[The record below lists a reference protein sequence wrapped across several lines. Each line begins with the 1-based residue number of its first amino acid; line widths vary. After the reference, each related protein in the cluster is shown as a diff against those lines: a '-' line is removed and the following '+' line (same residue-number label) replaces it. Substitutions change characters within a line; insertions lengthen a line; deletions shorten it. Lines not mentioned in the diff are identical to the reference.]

1 MLRRMT
7 SPLKTWR
14 LRAKADQ
21 RFRSGHPWVYSNEL
35 QESPKGIELGAP
47 VELQDAGGKFL
58 ARGYG
63 NPNSLIAFR
72 ALSRDPEIVRPDSPD
87 EVVKT
92 LLSASKLREQAGLSE
107 YSHRLCFGEA
117 DQLPGLIIDR
127 YRTGDDSQAFVVQL
141 HTAGMDR
148 LQPHLVS
155 ILETFVRES
164 KSKVSWQKTA
174 IILDNEISARKL
186 EGVPQEAPRVLKE
199 APGLNPEKVSI
210 RVAPALPTLEAP
222 GAFVEFTTD
231 LLGGQKTGFF
241 LDQAT
246 NIQLAAERLLH
257 FKPQGKTIRI
267 LDLCCYVGQWGTQ
280 LARVF
285 RRAGLD
291 VEVTVVDA
299 SASALEHAKAN
310 VEREGARCKTM
321 KADVLTGLD
330 AIKDQEFDLV
340 ISDPPALIKG
350 RKDIPAGTHAYL
362 QLNTQVFRV
371 VRRGG
376 FVVSC
381 SCSGLLEE
389 EAFLKVLS
397 KAAYR
402 NRVPVRWIARGSQ
415 APDHPMRI
423 EFPEG
428 RYLKAWI
435 GYVG

>member
-1 MLRRMT
+1 MT
-7 SPLKTWR
+7 STSSIKTWR

-35 QESPKGIELGAP
+35 QESPKGIEPGSP

-72 ALSRDPEIVRPDSPD
+72 ALSRDPAVARPDSPE
-87 EVVKT
+87 EVTKT
-92 LLSASKLREQAGLSE
+92 LLSAAKLREQAGLGD

-127 YRTGDDSQAFVVQL
+127 YKTGDDTQAYVVQM
-141 HTAGMDR
+141 HTAGMDK
-148 LQPHLVS
+148 LQASLVS
-155 ILETFVRES
+155 ILENFVREL
-164 KSKVSWQKTA
+164 KGKISWEKTA

-186 EGVPQEAPRVLKE
+186 EGVPQEAPRILKE
-199 APGLNPEKVSI
+199 VKGLDLEKAAI
-210 RVAPALPTLEAP
+210 RVMPALPTLEKP
-222 GAFVEFTTD
+222 GAYVEFTTD

-246 NIQLAAERLLH
+246 NIQLAAERLMH
-257 FKPQGKTIRI
+257 FKPENGKTIKI
-267 LDLCCYVGQWGTQ
+267 IDLCCYVGQWGTQ
-280 LARVF
+280 LTRVF
-285 RRAGLD
+285 RRMGLD

-299 SASALEHAKAN
+299 SASALEHAKMN
-310 VEREGARCKTM
+310 VEREGAKCKTM

-330 AIKDQEFDLV
+330 VLKDQDYDLV
-340 ISDPPALIKG
+340 VCDPPALIKG
-350 RKDIPAGTHAYL
+350 RKDIPTGTHAYL
-362 QLNTQVFRV
+362 QLNTQVFRTV
-371 VRRGG
+371 KRGG

-389 EAFLKVLS
+389 ESFLKVLS

-402 NRVPVRWIARGSQ
+402 NKTPVRWIARGSQ